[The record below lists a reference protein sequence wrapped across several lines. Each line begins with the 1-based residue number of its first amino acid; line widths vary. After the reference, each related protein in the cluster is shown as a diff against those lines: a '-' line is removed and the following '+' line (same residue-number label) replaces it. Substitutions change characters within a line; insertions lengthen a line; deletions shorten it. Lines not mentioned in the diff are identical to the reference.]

1 MSVIVR
7 NSYGAIAVNKAVIVR
22 MIIEDM
28 LSMSSVLMLSTKK
41 GKPIKEKPTPIIDPD
56 YYDAVEVSEKKDQV
70 KVKIYIV
77 VKKNKNI
84 SETADRIRECRQKQ
98 RLQAGSE
105 TTGRIR
111 PEDKTKNS
119 RQGCIFP
126 CLLFFSKSLP
136 SSCLSCR
143 PGFSDSLSPL
153 CREGQPGVRRSQS
166 SAQA

>member
-56 YYDAVEVSEKKDQV
+56 FYDAVEVSEKKDQV

-84 SETADRIRECRQKQ
+84 SETADRIFETVEKDFEML
-98 RLQAGSE
+98 RLDKPASISVKVRGIEGSM
-105 TTGRIR
+105 
-111 PEDKTKNS
+111 N
-119 RQGCIFP
+119 
-126 CLLFFSKSLP
+126 
-136 SSCLSCR
+136 
-143 PGFSDSLSPL
+143 
-153 CREGQPGVRRSQS
+153 GVIVKRNIDIVRNHN
-166 SAQA
+166 

>member
-84 SETADRIRECRQKQ
+84 SETADRIFETVEKAFEML
-98 RLQAGSE
+98 RLDKPASISVKVRGIEGSM
-105 TTGRIR
+105 
-111 PEDKTKNS
+111 N
-119 RQGCIFP
+119 
-126 CLLFFSKSLP
+126 
-136 SSCLSCR
+136 
-143 PGFSDSLSPL
+143 
-153 CREGQPGVRRSQS
+153 GVIVKRNIDIVRNHN
-166 SAQA
+166 

>member
-84 SETADRIRECRQKQ
+84 SETADRIFETVEKDFEML
-98 RLQAGSE
+98 RLDKPASISVKVRGIEGSM
-105 TTGRIR
+105 
-111 PEDKTKNS
+111 N
-119 RQGCIFP
+119 
-126 CLLFFSKSLP
+126 
-136 SSCLSCR
+136 
-143 PGFSDSLSPL
+143 
-153 CREGQPGVRRSQS
+153 GVIVKRNIDIVRSHN
-166 SAQA
+166 

>member
-84 SETADRIRECRQKQ
+84 
-98 RLQAGSE
+98 
-105 TTGRIR
+105 
-111 PEDKTKNS
+111 
-119 RQGCIFP
+119 
-126 CLLFFSKSLP
+126 LLK
-136 SSCLSCR
+136 
-143 PGFSDSLSPL
+143 
-153 CREGQPGVRRSQS
+153 
-166 SAQA
+166 

>member
-56 YYDAVEVSEKKDQV
+56 YYDAVEVSENKDQV

-84 SETADRIRECRQKQ
+84 SETADRIFETVEKAFEML
-98 RLQAGSE
+98 RLDKPASISVKVRGIEGSM
-105 TTGRIR
+105 
-111 PEDKTKNS
+111 N
-119 RQGCIFP
+119 
-126 CLLFFSKSLP
+126 
-136 SSCLSCR
+136 
-143 PGFSDSLSPL
+143 
-153 CREGQPGVRRSQS
+153 GVIVKRNIDIVRNHN
-166 SAQA
+166 